1 MCYKNVIYF
10 ILFTVASLFILI
22 INLETPKQSND
33 ILSITDYF
41 SVDEDPKHSSDVCIA
56 ILDTG
61 IGNSECISTNLLC
74 FEDFVNHRP
83 KPYDDNGHGTK
94 ICSIL
99 FGIDGAILY
108 YQGINPTLNC
118 ISLKIADH
126 NGEITYMA
134 FDNALDWLIKNHSQ
148 YGVDIVLMPLGFDL
162 SPSLSF
168 GLEKKIQSLMDENI
182 LVVSSSGN
190 NGFRD
195 KVTFP
200 GSIKGVVTVGSI
212 DNTNATPDIR
222 NSPVCDFSNSSISL
236 DKPDL
241 FAPGKNILAFNHKLE
256 PEIVSGTS
264 YSAAIV
270 AAHIATYIQFNPH
283 IDYSN
288 LFELPVV
295 SHKIFVGQG
304 D

>member
-1 MCYKNVIYF
+1 MIF
-10 ILFTVASLFILI
+10 AVASLFILI
-22 INLETPKQSND
+22 MNLETPTQSND

-41 SVDEDPKHSSDVCIA
+41 SVDEGSEHSSDVCIA

-74 FEDFVNHRP
+74 FEDFVNHIP

-99 FGIDGAILY
+99 FGIDSAIVC
-108 YQGINPTLNC
+108 YQGINPTLKC

-148 YGVDIVLMPLGFDL
+148 YGVDIILMPLGFDL

-168 GLEKKIQSLMDENI
+168 GLEKKIQSLIDENI

-190 NGFRD
+190 DGFRD
-195 KVTFP
+195 KVAFP

-212 DNTNATPDIR
+212 DNTNAALDIR
-222 NSPVCDFSNSSISL
+222 NSPVCDFSNSSIL
-236 DKPDL
+236 IDKPDL
-241 FAPGKNILAFNHKLE
+241 LAPGKNILAYNHKLE
-256 PEIVSGTS
+256 AEIVSGTS

-288 LFELPVV
+288 FLELPVV